1 VVKVEPESRTS
12 NHDLGSMQILFAAH
26 TIGGPLPAR
35 HMPSPKLQ
43 PEATRATSPKGAC
56 NHAGQVPLPAARPV
70 HSPALHS
77 PALQR
82 QGRSATRRT
91 RSPVCSPS
99 VSPGS
104 PLRAEFNASLNN
116 SSEKSIKST
125 TSPRQ
130 NPAEEDSEPSSE
142 PLWMDKMIHMLSETH
157 MALAS
162 GISSPQAT
170 RGIFG
175 LPDPGEEMNTIVGPA
190 LPRSPSTVSTPDSA
204 SPSPQLPFLAP
215 QLLPNRARNV
225 GGENESIFSTG
236 LPTFMTN
243 QHAAKKRG
251 FGAKI
256 VLEVCLSQ
264 ACSFPFVLVSRLI
277 RVGKKAS

>member
-1 VVKVEPESRTS
+1 VVKVEPESRTVH
-12 NHDLGSMQILFAAH
+12 HDIGSMQVIFAAR

-35 HMPSPKLQ
+35 RMPSP
-43 PEATRATSPKGAC
+43 TRPKKGEYKE
-56 NHAGQVPLPAARPV
+56 AGQSPLPAARPM

-77 PALQR
+77 PALHG

-130 NPAEEDSEPSSE
+130 NPAREDREPSSE
-142 PLWMDKMIHMLSETH
+142 PLWMDKMMHMLSETH

-162 GISSPQAT
+162 GISSPRAPT
-170 RGIFG
+170 GIFG
-175 LPDPGEEMNTIVGPA
+175 LPGEMKTIVGPA
-190 LPRSPSTVSTPDSA
+190 LPRLSSTVSAADSA
-204 SPSPQLPFLAP
+204 SPPPQLPFSAP
-215 QLLPNRARNV
+215 QLLPNKTRNV
-225 GGENESIFSTG
+225 GGENESIVGTR
-236 LPTFMTN
+236 LPSFTTN
-243 QHAAKKRG
+243 QHAAKKCG

-256 VLEVCLSQ
+256 VLEVCLSE
-264 ACSFPFVLVSRLI
+264 ACSFLFDLVSRLI
-277 RVGKKAS
+277 RVGKEAS

>member
-1 VVKVEPESRTS
+1 MRVVKVEPESRTVH
-12 NHDLGSMQILFAAH
+12 HDLGSMQVLFAAR

-35 HMPSPKLQ
+35 RMPSP
-43 PEATRATSPKGAC
+43 TRPTSPKGAY
-56 NHAGQVPLPAARPV
+56 NDAGQSPLPAARPL

-77 PALQR
+77 PALHG
-82 QGRSATRRT
+82 QGRSTTRRT

-130 NPAEEDSEPSSE
+130 NPAREDREPSSE
-142 PLWMDKMIHMLSETH
+142 PLWMDKMMHMLSETH

-162 GISSPQAT
+162 GISSPQAPT
-170 RGIFG
+170 GIFG
-175 LPDPGEEMNTIVGPA
+175 LPDPGEMNTIVGPA
-190 LPRSPSTVSTPDSA
+190 LPRLSSTVSAADSA

-215 QLLPNRARNV
+215 QLLPNKTRNV
-225 GGENESIFSTG
+225 GGENESIFGTR
-236 LPTFMTN
+236 LPSFTAN
-243 QHAAKKRG
+243 QHAAKKCG

-256 VLEVCLSQ
+256 VLEVCLSE

-277 RVGKKAS
+277 RVGKEAS